1 MEDIFTDL
9 KESLD
14 PTELPQK
21 GGNHPLRTNGTCFV
35 AHKVKALER
44 MIDRYGAYLG
54 HLKAL
59 TLDASVKS
67 VDREKI
73 KGYLKQWGEGKVL
86 LGCAL
91 FVDVLKPASILC
103 KVLQD
108 NEVCVYQV
116 IESTMKTKSVLE
128 KLKATP
134 FKELPTISSGK
145 QEQDGSITYQG
156 YVVKR
161 FVNGM
166 EYFSSNFATLAV
178 MYLQSY

>member
-1 MEDIFTDL
+1 MLLKLYSLYERSPKKCRQLEDIVADL

-67 VDREKI
+67 VDQEKI
-73 KGYLKQWGEGKVL
+73 KGYLNSGGKVKCYSVVLFL
-86 LGCAL
+86 LMCL
-91 FVDVLKPASILC
+91 TCIYFV
-103 KVLQD
+103 
-108 NEVCVYQV
+108 
-116 IESTMKTKSVLE
+116 
-128 KLKATP
+128 
-134 FKELPTISSGK
+134 
-145 QEQDGSITYQG
+145 
-156 YVVKR
+156 
-161 FVNGM
+161 
-166 EYFSSNFATLAV
+166 
-178 MYLQSY
+178 

>member
-1 MEDIFTDL
+1 M
-9 KESLD
+9 D

-21 GGNHPLRTNGTCFV
+21 GGNRPLRTNGTRFAV
-35 AHKVKALER
+35 HKVKALER
-44 MIDRYGAYLG
+44 MIDRYGP
-54 HLKAL
+54 LKAL

-91 FVDVLKPASILC
+91 FVDVLKPVSILC

-108 NEVCVYQV
+108 NEVCVYQA

-134 FKELPTISSGK
+134 FKELPTISSV
-145 QEQDGSITYQG
+145 ST
-156 YVVKR
+156 R
-161 FVNGM
+161 
-166 EYFSSNFATLAV
+166 
-178 MYLQSY
+178 